1 MPTEIKL
8 IVESV
13 DLLHCPISP
22 CFGSEVEEVT
32 LLDTIDEGVATLK
45 QHSAERGVRVMR
57 DKVMTMAQQVEFTRR
72 HCPPSLPTVFAHSFC
87 SPRR

>member
-1 MPTEIKL
+1 MKILSAQGLKDVEINSTITRTLGASVMPTEIKL

-32 LLDTIDEGVATLK
+32 LLDTIDEG
-45 QHSAERGVRVMR
+45 
-57 DKVMTMAQQVEFTRR
+57 
-72 HCPPSLPTVFAHSFC
+72 
-87 SPRR
+87 

>member
-1 MPTEIKL
+1 LEDVEINSTITRTLGASVMPTEIKL

-32 LLDTIDEGVATLK
+32 LLDTIDEG
-45 QHSAERGVRVMR
+45 
-57 DKVMTMAQQVEFTRR
+57 
-72 HCPPSLPTVFAHSFC
+72 
-87 SPRR
+87 